1 MQTGND
7 FYTSREEAEALL
19 KQTLDVTEPKG
30 SEPKAKKTVNKRVRI
45 VKRSFY
51 ALIILAMVTML
62 GIVWYQKL
70 NNQVPSLF
78 GYQIYMVETGSM
90 VPTLPIG
97 TNIVIR
103 QLTDTDQLKVGDI
116 VTYSHSEAA
125 VTHRIVDLV
134 VGDDGI
140 TRYQT
145 KGDNPDNSLDPWLV
159 ERADIRGV
167 LVWQFSLSNLLGK

>member
-19 KQTLDVTEPKG
+19 KQTLEGTETKS
-30 SEPKAKKTVNKRVRI
+30 SEPKVKKTANKRAKI

-51 ALIILAMVTML
+51 ALIILAMLTML
-62 GIVWYQKL
+62 GKVWYQKL
-70 NNQVPSLF
+70 NNQIPSLF

-103 QLTDTDQLKVGDI
+103 QLQDTDTLKEGDI
-116 VTYSHSEAA
+116 ITFNKGELA

-140 TRYQT
+140 TRYRT
-145 KGDNPDNSLDPWLV
+145 KGDNPDNSIDPWLV